1 MQPIQRIRDVLRQ
14 WAEKEK
20 EKEKGKVEVLPAAGG
35 ALEELQ
41 RPDIEEVDDRLW
53 GTEENI
59 HDTVWERL
67 PDGERID
74 PKCPYHPTP
83 PCSRREHFHI
93 LRPLPKQ
100 IAYPLNRLHHRLL
113 MRIILPITLYSVSSL
128 YLALLVGLARCSAT
142 ASKPSV
148 SSLYLALLE
157 YQLSSLI
164 CSRS

>member
-1 MQPIQRIRDVLRQ
+1 MQPIRRIRDLLRE
-14 WAEKEK
+14 WAQD
-20 EKEKGKVEVLPAAGG
+20 VEVLPAAGG

-41 RPDIEEVDDRLW
+41 RPDIEEVDDRLL

-67 PDGERID
+67 PAGKRID
-74 PKCPYHPTP
+74 PKCPYRPTP
-83 PCSRREHFHI
+83 PCYRREHCHI
-93 LRPLPKQ
+93 LRPLPKR
-100 IAYPLNRLHHRLL
+100 IAYLLNRLHHCLL
-113 MRIILPITLYSVSSL
+113 MRIILPTTLD
-128 YLALLVGLARCSAT
+128 
-142 ASKPSV
+142 SV